1 MNFPFHEFKHLIDQ
15 NNNINS
21 NNRSFNKTQRVKS
34 IQEGPTEKFKTIK
47 IVSITSR
54 RQNRCLNN
62 STKQKK
68 SIASKSEEKQK
79 SKFKF
84 SLLQGKNNQDCA
96 STKKSI
102 LTPQN
107 KPQPIK
113 NVKGINQKNSI
124 KYYKVK
130 NNKIAFKNS
139 SSTIKNTKIC
149 EPNNTFSESTS
160 YITTTNKE
168 DSVKNN
174 TSKINKNLLLY
185 KQLSSVKLR
194 CKKLFENYSNLT
206 KALLSQQ

>member
-1 MNFPFHEFKHLIDQ
+1 M
-15 NNNINS
+15 
-21 NNRSFNKTQRVKS
+21 T
-34 IQEGPTEKFKTIK
+34 
-47 IVSITSR
+47 
-54 RQNRCLNN
+54 
-62 STKQKK
+62 
-68 SIASKSEEKQK
+68 KQK

-139 SSTIKNTKIC
+139 SSTIKIQKYANQIILFLNLPLISLLRIKRILLKI
-149 EPNNTFSESTS
+149 
-160 YITTTNKE
+160 ILQK
-168 DSVKNN
+168 
-174 TSKINKNLLLY
+174 
-185 KQLSSVKLR
+185 
-194 CKKLFENYSNLT
+194 
-206 KALLSQQ
+206 

>member
-1 MNFPFHEFKHLIDQ
+1 MSKE
-15 NNNINS
+15 
-21 NNRSFNKTQRVKS
+21 S
-34 IQEGPTEKFKTIK
+34 IK
-47 IVSITSR
+47 
-54 RQNRCLNN
+54 
-62 STKQKK
+62 
-68 SIASKSEEKQK
+68 
-79 SKFKF
+79 
-84 SLLQGKNNQDCA
+84 
-96 STKKSI
+96 
-102 LTPQN
+102 
-107 KPQPIK
+107 
-113 NVKGINQKNSI
+113 KNSI